1 MQINNTSLQLISG
14 RLGLD
19 PKLAYTK
26 KGEPV
31 CEMSVGLVNEQS
43 ETIWRKVVVFGKL
56 AELCSVHL
64 RKGNEV
70 FMRGRMELKRFINKD
85 GIEKEYFELK
95 ALSVGQSLL

>member
-1 MQINNTSLQLISG
+1 MENNNNTMQIISG

-19 PKLAYTK
+19 PRLAYTK

-31 CEMSVGLVNEQS
+31 CEMSVGLTNEQS
-43 ETIWRKVVVFGKL
+43 ETIWRKVVTFGKL

-70 FMRGRMELKRFINKD
+70 FMRGRMELKRFINKE

-95 ALSVGQSLL
+95 AFTVGQSLL

>member
-1 MQINNTSLQLISG
+1 MNNKIELIAG
-14 RLGLD
+14 RLGID
-19 PKLAYTK
+19 PRLAYTK

-56 AELCSVHL
+56 AEQCSVHL

-70 FMRGRMELKRFINKD
+70 FVRGPVFLRRFINRD
-85 GIEKEYFELK
+85 GFEKEYFEVK
-95 ALSVGQSLL
+95 AFSVGQSLL

>member
-1 MQINNTSLQLISG
+1 MNQSQSLELING
-14 RLGLD
+14 RLGID
-19 PKLAYTK
+19 PRLAYTK

-31 CEMSVGLVNEQS
+31 CEMSVSLMNEQN

-70 FMRGRMELKRFINKD
+70 FMRGRMELKKFVNKD

-95 ALSVGQSLL
+95 AFTVGQSLL